1 MRPHGLTT
9 GGRETE
15 RKLPPM
21 ARVRDPQPRLH
32 PQIKRE
38 IAEAWLTRWF
48 EALGAAG
55 LHKFPPGSASWL
67 AENDPDSVL
76 RDKFGGL
83 PEGRSYWDRLE
94 AHLAKVYAGKTT
106 IASTDARR
114 APRLPIPA
122 GWVPWA
128 KIGGPRDYPDPRFCS
143 EIEGLL
149 EFGIYWPLW
158 KLGIPLDF
166 TYPAGWADRTE
177 SEVVDYERRKI
188 KPLLKKAR
196 RRAALLERTAVEL
209 VEAEK
214 ANPRYRTWGSD
225 SPRLESSHVQ
235 AFDGVRAAA
244 HYAGALIP
252 RLPRQ
257 KRGPK
262 KAYSKDDLVK
272 RLKALDLSD
281 AAVAEALK
289 LLGLEGAGDARER
302 IRLRRRRLAT

>member
-1 MRPHGLTT
+1 
-9 GGRETE
+9 
-15 RKLPPM
+15 M

-55 LHKFPPGSASWL
+55 LYKFPPGAASSL
-67 AENDPDSVL
+67 AANDPDSVL

-83 PEGRSYWDRLE
+83 LGGTSRWDRLE
-94 AHLAKVYAGKTT
+94 AHLAKMYAGKTT
-106 IASTDARR
+106 IASTDARE
-114 APRLPIPA
+114 APRLPMPA

-128 KIGGPRDYPDPRFCS
+128 KLGGPRDYPDPRFCS

-149 EFGIYWPLW
+149 EFEIYWPLW

-166 TYPAGWADRTE
+166 KYPTDLVDRTE
-177 SEVVDYERRKI
+177 SEAAVYERQKI
-188 KPLLKKAR
+188 RPLLRLAR

-225 SPRLESSHVQ
+225 SPRLESSHVK

-244 HYAGALIP
+244 YYAGALMA

-281 AAVAEALK
+281 AEVAEALK
-289 LLGLEGAGDARER
+289 LLGWEGAGDARER
-302 IRLRRRRLAT
+302 IRQRRRRLTR